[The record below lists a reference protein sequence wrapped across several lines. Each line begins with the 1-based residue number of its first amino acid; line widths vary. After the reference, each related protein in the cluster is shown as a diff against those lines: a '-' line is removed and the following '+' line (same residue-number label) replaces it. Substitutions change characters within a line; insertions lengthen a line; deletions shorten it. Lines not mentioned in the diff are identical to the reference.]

1 MKGII
6 GARLVCQKGGKIML
20 RFKATYWDEFM
31 GESGDEHTVWGVCEG
46 PSFAE
51 ATKRIEDAFG
61 RELLSVEV
69 MADDDC
75 EDEVFIIDSDT
86 EDWVKEALAH
96 VQHR

>member
-31 GESGDEHTVWGVCEG
+31 GENGDEHTVWGVCEG

-51 ATKRIEDAFG
+51 ATKRIEGAFG
-61 RELLSVEV
+61 RELLSIEV

>member
-1 MKGII
+1 
-6 GARLVCQKGGKIML
+6 ML

-31 GESGDEHTVWGVCEG
+31 SESGDEHTVWGVCEG

>member
-51 ATKRIEDAFG
+51 ATKRIENAFG

-75 EDEVFIIDSDT
+75 EDEVFIIDSNT

>member
-1 MKGII
+1 
-6 GARLVCQKGGKIML
+6 ML

-51 ATKRIEDAFG
+51 ATKRIEGAFG
-61 RELLSVEV
+61 RELLSIEV

>member
-1 MKGII
+1 
-6 GARLVCQKGGKIML
+6 ML
-20 RFKATYWDEFM
+20 RFKATYWDEFI

-69 MADDDC
+69 MADDDY

>member
-1 MKGII
+1 
-6 GARLVCQKGGKIML
+6 ML

-51 ATKRIEDAFG
+51 ATKRIEGEFG
-61 RELLSVEV
+61 NDLLSVEV
-69 MADDDC
+69 MAGDDY